1 MLLPLLLSTV
11 LALQTGTPTGTPIG
25 TIEGRIS
32 PSDNVKLTKPV
43 QVAVFTGSY
52 VELYFAEVQKRVDN
66 YWEDYRGLFIQDKEA
81 FLAFRD
87 RAQRQAMEFTLNR
100 MRQDDPRNITNF
112 FRTTTNN
119 VFEFHGVPVGECR
132 VVAVVTIG
140 NQEFVWSDTVILTD
154 RTPALVVLKST
165 TP

>member
-1 MLLPLLLSTV
+1 MLLPLLVSIV
-11 LALQTGTPTGTPIG
+11 LALQTGTQSG

-32 PSDNVKLTKPV
+32 LPDKVKLTKPV

-66 YWEDYRGLFIQDKEA
+66 YWEDYRSLFIQDKEA
-81 FLAFRD
+81 FLVFRD

-100 MRQDDPRNITNF
+100 MRMDDPRNIATF
-112 FRTTTNN
+112 SRTTTNN
-119 VFEFHGVPVGECR
+119 TFEFHGVPIGECR
-132 VVAVVTIG
+132 VVALVTIG
-140 NQEFVWSDTVILTD
+140 NQEFIWSDTVILTD
-154 RTPALVVLKST
+154 QTPALVVLKSN

>member
-1 MLLPLLLSTV
+1 MLLPLLVSIV
-11 LALQTGTPTGTPIG
+11 LALQTGTQSG

-32 PSDNVKLTKPV
+32 LPDKVKLTKPV

-66 YWEDYRGLFIQDKEA
+66 YWEDYRSLFIQDKEA
-81 FLAFRD
+81 FLVFRD

-100 MRQDDPRNITNF
+100 MRMDDPRSIATF
-112 FRTTTNN
+112 SRTTTNN
-119 VFEFHGVPVGECR
+119 TFEFRAVPVGECR
-132 VVAVVTIG
+132 VVALVTIG
-140 NQEFVWSDTVILTD
+140 NQEFIWSDTVILTD
-154 RTPALVVLKST
+154 QTPALVVLKSN